1 MKTFL
6 NIIIIITIVGI
17 LVAVGFFGYNKYQE
31 TELDKNKL
39 QAKQKDSDNSNT
51 QNTSNA
57 TNSNYQSNENQ
68 NNNSEQN
75 NDGSQTV
82 KVHEGGNERTANKN
96 EFSNLKVNRDN
107 VFDYVIAAI
116 NQNEG
121 GEASSVTFQQPE
133 FSAQGDGI
141 WKIAANNKSGHG
153 SYTFIVNQDGTV
165 QIWNGLM
172 NEKYE
177 EKKVTLK

>member
-1 MKTFL
+1 MKKLLST
-6 NIIIIITIVGI
+6 ITVISIVGI
-17 LVAVGFFGYNKYQE
+17 LAAVGFFGYNKYQE
-31 TELDKNKL
+31 VELEKHKL
-39 QAKQKDSDNSNT
+39 KAQQKENDDNNMR
-51 QNTSNA
+51 NTSEL
-57 TNSNYQSNENQ
+57 SNNENQSNESQ
-68 NNNSEQN
+68 NNR
-75 NDGSQTV
+75 
-82 KVHEGGNERTANKN
+82 HEGGSERTANKN

-116 NQNEG
+116 NQNEDG
-121 GEASSVTFQQPE
+121 DASSVTFQQPE

>member
-116 NQNEG
+116 NQNEDG
-121 GEASSVTFQQPE
+121 DASSVTFQQPE

>member
-1 MKTFL
+1 MKKLLST
-6 NIIIIITIVGI
+6 ITVISIVGI
-17 LVAVGFFGYNKYQE
+17 LAAVGFFGYNKYQE
-31 TELDKNKL
+31 VELEKHKL
-39 QAKQKDSDNSNT
+39 KAQQKENDDNNMI
-51 QNTSNA
+51 NTSEL
-57 TNSNYQSNENQ
+57 SNNENQSNESQ
-68 NNNSEQN
+68 NNSSEQN

-82 KVHEGGNERTANKN
+82 KVHEGGSERTANKN

-116 NQNEG
+116 NQNEDG
-121 GEASSVTFQQPE
+121 DASSVTFQQPE